1 MNHQLERAGV
11 PTRIQNFTSDIKDSE
26 AYTHL
31 LHQVCGHLGSL
42 AFLLAQLSP
51 LWEPTLGSG
60 ILILILPQSCSFPPL
75 QQIAGPDAGVSKEPL
90 MTADLLERAELMLQ
104 QADR

>member
-1 MNHQLERAGV
+1 MVLNPDIAS
-11 PTRIQNFTSDIKDSE
+11 NFI
-26 AYTHL
+26 
-31 LHQVCGHLGSL
+31 
-42 AFLLAQLSP
+42 
-51 LWEPTLGSG
+51 
-60 ILILILPQSCSFPPL
+60 ILPL